1 MKSFKNYLSE
11 GMKKTIR
18 SKKKEAYRNQLLRQ
32 AVRGADPRNDPP
44 YDGDNMGSLGD
55 NMINLAIEA
64 ENEGMGLGLYKSGDY
79 KATVDAVSRL
89 AAQAQN
95 QKFNAISRNKRNAK
109 KKVNEETS
117 SKVEGDYEGEMARGE
132 LEYTIKNAQEILD
145 QLKDGDELEAWVQSK
160 ITKAADYISTVKDYM
175 AGRGK

>member
-1 MKSFKNYLSE
+1 MKSFKHYLSE
-11 GMKKTIR
+11 AVKKTVR
-18 SKKKEAYRNQLLRQ
+18 SKNAEAYRKELLRQ

-44 YDGDNMGSLGD
+44 YDGDKMGSLGD

-64 ENEGMGLGLYKSGDY
+64 ENAGLGLGLYKTGDH
-79 KATVDAVSRL
+79 KATVDALARL

-95 QKFNAISRNKRNAK
+95 KQGNAASRNRRNAK
-109 KKVNEETS
+109 KKVHEETS

-132 LEYTIKNAQEILD
+132 LEYTIQNAQEILD